1 MSKTFKNATNS
12 GTEVYVG
19 EGINADSVQL
29 IIRNVGSGIGKA
41 GIYLNSSDIPA
52 LALAILEAAGVVH
65 HDPDDTPYEKSE
77 RTENMGALNMSV
89 FYLAKHVNDA
99 EKAEFLAKEQTE
111 LEAEALE
118 LFKASGAYGSDRIFL
133 QFSHLDGHIQKAWL
147 AVARRAR
154 EINKE
159 ENNA

>member
-19 EGINADSVQL
+19 EGINTDSVQL

-52 LALAILEAAGVVH
+52 LALAILEAAGYKEH
-65 HDPDDTPYEKSE
+65 SKANLGSSE
-77 RTENMGALNMSV
+77 L
-89 FYLAKHVNDA
+89 LASYGLTKLRQAVQA
-99 EKAEFLAKEQTE
+99 QEREESEAREQAK

-118 LFKASGAYGSDRIFL
+118 LFKASGAYGSDRFFL
-133 QFSHLDGHIQKAWL
+133 KFSDLEETTQSAWL

-154 EINKE
+154 EMRAEK
-159 ENNA
+159 

>member
-1 MSKTFKNATNS
+1 MNTKTFTDPTN
-12 GTEVYVG
+12 
-19 EGINADSVQL
+19 DSNEL
-29 IIRNVGSGIGKA
+29 IVDKSPTGKVRLTTDSRA
-41 GIYLNSSDIPA
+41 YTGVLLAPSDAPA

-77 RTENMGALNMSV
+77 RTENMGALNMSA

-99 EKAEFLAKEQTE
+99 EKAEFLAKAQAE

-118 LFKASGAYGSDRIFL
+118 LFKASGAYGSDRFFL
-133 QFSHLDGHIQKAWL
+133 KFSDLEETTQSAWL

-159 ENNA
+159 EK